1 MKEVSRAVH
10 GNRRYVRYSGERTY
24 NPKAYSL
31 IFDFLTFK
39 VEKRQ
44 EGRSSYE
51 LQTYGFL
58 SISLTKG
65 KT

>member
-10 GNRRYVRYSGERTY
+10 GKRRYVRYSGERTY
-24 NPKAYSL
+24 NPRTYSL

-51 LQTYGFL
+51 LQIYDF
-58 SISLTKG
+58 
-65 KT
+65 

>member
-10 GNRRYVRYSGERTY
+10 GKRRYVRYSGERTY
-24 NPKAYSL
+24 NSKAYSL

-51 LQTYGFL
+51 LQIYDF
-58 SISLTKG
+58 
-65 KT
+65 